1 MVAIIITYKLNKR
14 MEKKS
19 IRQIDFYLLQNWG
32 MGMQLPNGAQERAPF
47 SNLSLL
53 KFIYSKQGHKI
64 YELYN
69 NICDHYSRAENK
81 IVYKK

>member
-47 SNLSLL
+47 SNLGL
-53 KFIYSKQGHKI
+53 
-64 YELYN
+64 
-69 NICDHYSRAENK
+69 
-81 IVYKK
+81 